1 MVSCLI
7 YSKVSEE
14 LNVTFKEI
22 NTNYEMQLLAYSKID
37 CLFSREKSSFQFCQ
51 GLQSHSVIFTN
62 FAEVCVLVILLCC
75 CALHLISPA
84 IFALIYAVNRILK

>member
-7 YSKVSEE
+7 YGKVSEE

-37 CLFSREKSSFQFCQ
+37 CLFSREKSSFQLRQ
-51 GLQSHSVIFTN
+51 GLQSHSVIFIN
-62 FAEVCVLVILLCC
+62 FAAEVCVPVIL
-75 CALHLISPA
+75 CAVVLFI
-84 IFALIYAVNRILK
+84 